1 MWRDRDG
8 DLATQCVVYR
18 WGSAGVNCSELVG
31 HADLGGAGFAV
42 AVLEGGIAEVAHL
55 ERAFTILS
63 ALLIG
68 DVLRELRCNLAS
80 IWVLSLERLRVSLKQ
95 GVEFRRISGGSAANV
110 GTDAVATTAGEFQ
123 VATFVTFWREY
134 RAILGCP

>member
-1 MWRDRDG
+1 MWRNRDA

-31 HADLGGAGFAV
+31 HADLGGAGF
-42 AVLEGGIAEVAHL
+42 AEVAHL

-80 IWVLSLERLRVSLKQ
+80 IWVLSLERPRVSLKQ
-95 GVEFRRISGGSAANV
+95 GVDFRRISGGSAANV
-110 GTDAVATTAGEFQ
+110 GTDAVTTTAGAFQ